1 MPARVKR
8 LLRGRRV
15 GLLHR
20 VTVRGRLEV
29 EVWSAAAAA
38 TARATTAAS
47 AVATTSPPSLEIP
60 SSAAP
65 SAARF
70 LTRSNLRCLN
80 SGNRTSATH

>member
-38 TARATTAAS
+38 TARATT
-47 AVATTSPPSLEIP
+47 VATTSPPSLEIP